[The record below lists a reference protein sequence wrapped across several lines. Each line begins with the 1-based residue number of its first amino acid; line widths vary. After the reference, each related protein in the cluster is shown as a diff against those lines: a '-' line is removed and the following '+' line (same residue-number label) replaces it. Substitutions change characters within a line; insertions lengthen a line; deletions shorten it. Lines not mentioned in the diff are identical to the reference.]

1 MKPSLFQQ
9 IRTLCVL
16 PKNTIRFCWRAFRAS
31 CNTILG
37 LYLILQFSYLLL
49 GLLSVRIALP
59 KRVLSLLDEEF
70 SRAGIVYEAKSLE
83 IDASGIVYLNKASF
97 SMKGIPGRFFSAD
110 WVGVRFS
117 LLGIILGDADV
128 KGLMVNEGR
137 LLCPAIY
144 SPTGSD
150 EELLGQMSL
159 DLKRSKSWWSLRHC
173 AGMVL
178 GVPTFARGFADIEI
192 LQKLDFLLRD
202 TSSVDAA
209 RFGEFYDELLSWK
222 GQLDLLQEPSLLLD
236 LAAADQ
242 GFFLKVT
249 CVASGLETNQGFFSG
264 PCIAS
269 CALSSDLSQSI
280 ILEEPLRVS
289 LEKLAS
295 PGRFSA
301 EKAWIVTSA
310 MVDLGSFIATID
322 EPYAVFSGFQI
333 GEDTFSSAGIW
344 ADPALLPFLEGE
356 VWGAHGNSF
365 FDAFVDWDWE
375 TISGEAIFRASVLP
389 EDLRDL
395 SVLSE
400 WTSYLDG
407 IHSPKLIQASGVVRA
422 HPDFELDL
430 ANVWMHTHSA
440 QVWGAPVYYASAHIQ
455 LSKQDVLIEDAYVVG
470 ANWTGKGVYWQDWKS
485 LDYRF
490 RMNGS
495 LDPDF
500 VSAWMPDFWRGIW
513 RPFHF
518 KSEAPGMDMDL
529 RGNWE
534 AIEDLSFFSSFKAS
548 DFLYSGQYVP
558 QAEGLVSV
566 VYNYVSLDSLD
577 IRGRQ
582 GACTGWVDWLYVKSE
597 DGPIIVRAE
606 LDSALPLEYYTVF
619 DYARSTAEQ
628 FSSTT
633 PPHLLIK
640 GSFAS
645 ETYFPEDRTEYTV
658 IADAKNPV
666 SFLDIPLDS
675 LQFEAKKSLGVLHV
689 DQLAFE
695 FAKGQGGGI
704 VSWDATHAALEFDM
718 FLNKADRDLILSSLP
733 YFESFKDPLGK
744 ESKEGDTPGLLSLT
758 VDVKGDP
765 DDWGTFIGKGT
776 VLLEEEDLGRINL
789 LGGMSQFLNAILVIP
804 LTSMS
809 LNKAES
815 SFTLESN
822 VLTFPDGIV
831 SGPTAKIMAR
841 GTYVIPDQWLDF
853 KLRVYPLAKVPIIA
867 QALLILAPLSEM
879 FSLHLEG
886 PVSDLDWSF
895 THASTKQEPYKRGH
909 FARAHK

>member
-1 MKPSLFQQ
+1 MKPSLFQ
-9 IRTLCVL
+9 RFSTLCVL
-16 PKNTIRFCWRAFRAS
+16 PKSTARFCWRAFRAS
-31 CNTILG
+31 YNTILG
-37 LYLILQFSYLLL
+37 LYLILQLSYLLL

-70 SRAGIVYEAKSLE
+70 SRAGIVYEAKFLE

-97 SMKGIPGRFFSAD
+97 SMEGIPGRFFSAD

-117 LLGIILGDADV
+117 LFGIIFGDADV

-159 DLKRSKSWWSLRHC
+159 DLKGSKSWWNLRHC

-178 GVPTFARGFADIEI
+178 GVPTFARGFADIGV
-192 LQKLDFLLRD
+192 LQKLDFLLKD

-222 GQLDLLQEPSLLLD
+222 EQLGLLQEPSLLLD

-242 GFFLKVT
+242 GVYLKVT
-249 CVASGLETNQGFFSG
+249 CVASGLETSQGFFSG
-264 PCIAS
+264 PFIAS
-269 CALSSDLSQSI
+269 CALSSDLMQSI
-280 ILEEPLRVS
+280 VLEEPLRVS
-289 LEKLAS
+289 LQDLAS
-295 PGRFSA
+295 PGHFHA
-301 EKAWIVTSA
+301 DKAWAVTSA
-310 MVDLGSFIATID
+310 MVDLSSFIATID
-322 EPYAVFSGFQI
+322 EPYVVFSGVQI

-375 TISGEAIFRASVLP
+375 TASGEAVFRASVLP

-407 IHSPKLIQASGVVRA
+407 IHAPKLIAASGSVCV
-422 HPDFELDL
+422 HPDFELDQ
-430 ANVWMHTHSA
+430 ANLWVHTHSA
-440 QVWGAPVYYASAHIQ
+440 QIWGAPAHYASAHIQ
-455 LSKQDVLIEDAYVVG
+455 LSKQEVFIEDAYVVG
-470 ANWTGKGVYWQDWKS
+470 ANWTGKGVYWQDWSS

-518 KSEAPGMDMDL
+518 KKEAPKVDMDL
-529 RGNWE
+529 RGNWK
-534 AIEDLSFFSSFKAS
+534 AIETLSFFSSFKAR
-548 DFLYSGQYVP
+548 DFLYSGQYVA
-558 QAEGLVSV
+558 QVDGLVSV
-566 VYNYVSLDSLD
+566 IYNYVSLDSLD

-582 GACTGWVDWLYVKSE
+582 GACTGWVDWLYVESE

-606 LDSALPLEYYTVF
+606 LDSTLPLEYYTVF

-628 FSSTT
+628 FSSII

-645 ETYFPEDRTEYTV
+645 ETYFPEDRTEYTIV
-658 IADAKNPV
+658 ADTKSSV
-666 SFLDIPLDS
+666 SFLDIPLDA
-675 LQFEAKKSLGVLHV
+675 LQFKARKSLGVLHV
-689 DQLAFE
+689 DPLAFE
-695 FAKGQGGGI
+695 FAKGKGGGT
-704 VSWDATHAALEFDM
+704 VSWDAKNAVLEFDM

-744 ESKEGDTPGLLSLT
+744 ETKDDDTPGLFSLT
-758 VDVKGDP
+758 IDAKGDP
-765 DDWGTFIGKGT
+765 DDWGTFVGAGT

-789 LGGMSQFLNAILVIP
+789 LGGMSEFLNVILILP
-804 LTSMS
+804 LTSMT

-815 SFTLESN
+815 SFTLEDN
-822 VLTFPDGIV
+822 ILNFPDGIV
-831 SGPTAKIMAR
+831 SGPTAKITAR
-841 GTYVIPDQWLDF
+841 GSYLIPDQWLDF
-853 KLRVYPLAKVPIIA
+853 KIRVYPLARVPIIG
-867 QALLILAPLSEM
+867 QALLILAPLSEV

-895 THASTKQEPYKRGH
+895 THASIKQDSYKRGH